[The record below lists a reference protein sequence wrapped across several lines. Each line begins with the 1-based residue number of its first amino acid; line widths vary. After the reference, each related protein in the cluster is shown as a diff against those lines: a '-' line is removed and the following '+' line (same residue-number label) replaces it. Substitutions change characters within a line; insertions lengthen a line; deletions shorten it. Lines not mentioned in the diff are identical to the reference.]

1 MISAE
6 NISVHFG
13 SFELFNNIN
22 FVINSKD
29 RIGLIGKN
37 GAGKTTLL
45 RILAQIENATTGNIV
60 YPPEVVLG
68 YLPQQMRFSSNK
80 TVWQETMEAFD
91 RIITIENEI
100 NTINE
105 ALTNRTDYESESY
118 LKLTQD
124 LAEKTDAFLLLGG
137 GNVDEETEKILT
149 GLGFLPADFQRVCNE
164 FSGGWRMRIELAKI
178 LLRKPNLLLLD
189 EPTNHLDIESIQ
201 WLEDYLKNFQGAVL
215 VVSHDK
221 AFLDNVT
228 NRTIEISLGK
238 IYDYKLP
245 YTRFLEQ
252 RREQRKQQMA
262 AYLNQQKMIEKTEDF
277 IERFRYKA
285 TKAVQV
291 QSKIKQLKKLERIKV
306 EATDISN
313 INIKFPPCPHS
324 GKIVLEAKNL
334 TKKFDDNLVLNDI
347 DFVLERG
354 EKVAFI
360 GKNGEG
366 KTTLSRI
373 LTGNL
378 DYIGEMKTGH
388 QVKIGYFAQN
398 QDEIL
403 DEEKTVFQTLDDI
416 AVGDIRTKIRDIL
429 GAFLFPG
436 EDIDKKVKVLSGG
449 ERSRL
454 AIAKLLLE
462 PVNLLVLD
470 EPTNHLDMHSK
481 EILKQALQQYD
492 GSFILVSHDRD
503 FLHGLTEKL
512 YEFRNH
518 GIKEYVGDV
527 YEFLQSRKMAHL
539 NDLNKKKVA
548 IRRSERQQPSTN
560 KLSFEQ
566 RKELE
571 RKIRKIRNKIGK
583 TENEIEQLEN
593 LLAEMTEAMAKPEN
607 ATNQEIFNNFQK
619 DKKAL
624 EERMGEWE
632 KLHTELER
640 LEAGRE
646 K

>member
-1 MISAE
+1 MISVE

-13 SFELFNNIN
+13 SFELFNNIS
-22 FVINSKD
+22 FVINTKD

-45 RILAQIENATTGNIV
+45 KILAKDENAKTGNIV
-60 YPPEVVLG
+60 YPQEITLG
-68 YLPQQMRFSSNK
+68 YLPQQMQFSSSK

-91 RIITIENEI
+91 QIITIENEI
-100 NTINE
+100 SNINE
-105 ALTNRTDYESESY
+105 ALTSRTDYESESY

-137 GNVDEETEKILT
+137 SNVDEETEKILT
-149 GLGFLPADFQRVCNE
+149 GLGFLPNDFQRECNE

-201 WLEDYLKNFQGAVL
+201 WLEDYLKIFQGAVL

-245 YTRFLEQ
+245 YSRFLEQ
-252 RREQRKQQMA
+252 RQEQRKQQMA
-262 AYLNQQKMIEKTEDF
+262 AYLNQQKMIDKTEDF

-291 QSKIKQLKKLERIKV
+291 QSKIKQLKKLERIEV

-334 TKKFDDNLVLNDI
+334 TKKYDDNLILNDI

-378 DYIGEMKTGH
+378 DYTGEMKIGH

-403 DEEKTVFQTLDDI
+403 DEDKTVFQTLDDI

-470 EPTNHLDMHSK
+470 EPTNHLDIHSK
-481 EILKQALQQYD
+481 EILKQALRQYD

-512 YEFRNH
+512 YEFKNH
-518 GIKEYVGDV
+518 GIKEYMGDV
-527 YEFLQSRKMAHL
+527 YEFLQLRKMAHL
-539 NDLNKKKVA
+539 NELNTKKTA
-548 IRRSERQQPSTN
+548 AHRSISQQPSTN

-566 RKELE
+566 RKEQE
-571 RKIRKIRNKIGK
+571 RKIRKLRNKIGK

-593 LLAEMTEAMAKPEN
+593 LLAEMTEDMAKPEN
-607 ATNQEIFNNFQK
+607 AANQEIFSSFQK
-619 DKKAL
+619 NKTAL
-624 EERMGEWE
+624 EGLMNDWE
-632 KLHTELER
+632 KLHTELEKS
-640 LEAGRE
+640 EAE
-646 K
+646 KT